1 MHERPADLT
10 DAELAAVLGQHWGL
24 QPAGLQYLPVGF
36 GGFHWSAADVVGGRW
51 FVTASRINA
60 EDDFAEL
67 SATMTAAVRLA
78 AAGLEFV
85 VAPQPATNGQ
95 AAILLRPGWAV
106 AVFPFEAGVPSQFG
120 QSVDPAARAEVTDL
134 LAALHGAHPGHDDLP
149 VRPLRPAS
157 CAAIDQ
163 GLRERGLQWHGGPY
177 ADAART
183 LVSEHAAGLQR
194 ALADFG
200 ELCAAVAAEGR
211 PLVITHGEPHPGNLL
226 RRGGRYLLIDWDTA
240 GLAPPERDLWWIA
253 SGSGAEAARYT
264 GLTGR
269 DVSQAAL
276 QLYRLR
282 WDLDDTGLLI
292 ADFRSA
298 HLDDGDARIGWAGL
312 QGAVG
317 RLSAATW
324 RSAGF

>member
-1 MHERPADLT
+1 VHERPPDLT
-10 DAELAAVLGQHWGL
+10 DAELAAGLAQHWGL
-24 QPAGLQYLPVGF
+24 RAADLRYLPVGF
-36 GGFHWSAADVVGGRW
+36 GGFHWSAADSAGGRW
-51 FVTASRINA
+51 FITASRLSN
-60 EDDFAEL
+60 DRDFAEL
-67 SATMTAAVRLA
+67 SATMTAAARLA

-85 VAPQPATNGQ
+85 VAPRPATDGQ
-95 AAILLRPGWAV
+95 AATLLRPGWAV
-106 AVFPFEAGVPSQFG
+106 TVFPFEGGVPSQFG
-120 QSVDPAARAEVTDL
+120 QSVDAAARAEVTGL
-134 LAALHGAHPGHDDLP
+134 LAALHGQHPGQDDLP

-163 GLRERGLQWHGGPY
+163 ALRERGLQWHGGPY
-177 ADAART
+177 AEAART
-183 LVSEHAAGLQR
+183 LVSEHAAGLHR
-194 ALADFG
+194 SLAEFS
-200 ELCAAVAAEGR
+200 ELCAAVAADGR

-226 RRGGRYLLIDWDTA
+226 RRGDRYLLIDWDTA
-240 GLAPPERDLWWIA
+240 GLAPPERDLWWVA
-253 SGSGAEAARYT
+253 SRSGAEAARYT

-269 DVSQAAL
+269 DVSPAAL

-282 WDLDDTGLLI
+282 WDLDDTGLFL

-298 HLDDGDARIGWAGL
+298 HLDDSDARVGWAGL